1 MVTHACPQVLGKGK
15 CVFMNFLRGVSVDR
29 LKMDF
34 LTQYQGFLSLQEQL
48 VHSPGC
54 LLHKGP
60 QRQYVYWQ
68 FYLNGRQVQKRV
80 LNVEQTKQE
89 IEQQG
94 QYPSQF
100 QQKALILSMLPRY

>member
-1 MVTHACPQVLGKGK
+1 MVTHCLPAGFRKGEV
-15 CVFMNFLRGVSVDR
+15 CIYEFLRGVSVDR

-54 LLHKGP
+54 LLYKGP

-89 IEQQG
+89 IERL
-94 QYPSQF
+94 
-100 QQKALILSMLPRY
+100 KKTLSGVS